1 MIAAA
6 VALLGA
12 LIYGAADFF
21 GGLAARRLRAVVVTV
36 VSALSGLIFL
46 LLAGLVAGGAWR
58 EGDLAWGVLAGL
70 FGAAAVALLY
80 ACLAIGP
87 MSILSP
93 LTAVVAAVA
102 PMLWGLLVYGEQLTL
117 IGYAGLGVAVVA
129 VVLVGFIPGEK
140 VVRPSVR
147 GIVMAI
153 GAGLAIGGFLIV
165 IDQTSSGSGLLPL
178 VASRATTAVVTAVVI
193 AVIAIVAARARRPA
207 ASVFFAPVVL
217 TREATSAPSA
227 TRAWWLAIACGAV
240 DAAANA
246 LALFALRLGE
256 LSIVSALTA
265 LYPAGT
271 ILLAAVVLRERVAV
285 VQWVGLALAL
295 AAGALLAFN

>member
-1 MIAAA
+1 MLPAA
-6 VALLGA
+6 VALVGA

-36 VSALSGLIFL
+36 VSALSGMMFL
-46 LLAGLVAGGAWR
+46 LLAGLFAGGSWS

-70 FGAAAVALLY
+70 IGAAAVALLY
-80 ACLAIGP
+80 ACLALGP

-102 PMLWGLLVYGEQLTL
+102 PMLWGLLVYGEQLTAV
-117 IGYAGLGVAVVA
+117 GYAGLGVAVVA
-129 VVLVGFIPGEK
+129 VVLVGFVPGEK

-178 VASRATTAVVTAVVI
+178 VASRATTAVATAVVV
-193 AVIAIVAARARRPA
+193 AGIAIVAARGRRPA
-207 ASVFFAPVVL
+207 ASVFFAPASPAP
-217 TREATSAPSA
+217 EATPAPSP
-227 TRAWWLAIACGAV
+227 RHAWWLAITCGAL

-246 LALFALRLGE
+246 LALVALRLGE

-271 ILLAAVVLRERVAV
+271 ILLAAVVLRERVAL

-295 AAGALLAFN
+295 TAGALLAFN

>member
-1 MIAAA
+1 MIPAA
-6 VALLGA
+6 VALVGA

-21 GGLAARRLRAVVVTV
+21 GGLAARRLRAIVVTV
-36 VSALSGLIFL
+36 MSALSGMIVLI
-46 LLAGLVAGGAWR
+46 LAGLVVHGDLG

-70 FGAAAVALLY
+70 FGAAAVGLLY

-102 PMLWGLLVYGEQLTL
+102 PMLWGLLVYGERLTPV
-117 IGYAGLGVAVVA
+117 GYAGLGVAVVA
-129 VVLVGFIPGEK
+129 VILVGFIPGEK
-140 VVRPSVR
+140 VVRPSLR

-165 IDQTSSGSGLLPL
+165 IDQTTSTSGLLPL
-178 VASRATTAVVTAVVI
+178 VASRGTTAVVTAVVI
-193 AVIAIVAARARRPA
+193 AVIALIAARTRRPG
-207 ASVFFAPVVL
+207 ASIFLVPAV
-217 TREATSAPSA
+217 ASSPSA
-227 TRAWWLAIACGAV
+227 TSAWWLAIACGAV

-271 ILLAAVVLRERVAV
+271 ILLAAVVLRERVAA

-295 AAGALLAFN
+295 TAGALLAFN

>member
-1 MIAAA
+1 MLAAA
-6 VALLGA
+6 LALVGA
-12 LIYGAADFF
+12 LIYGGADFF

-36 VSALSGLIFL
+36 VAALSGMIL
-46 LLAGLVAGGAWR
+46 LVCAGLVVDGAWS

-102 PMLWGLLVYGEQLTL
+102 PMLWGLLVYGEQLSL
-117 IGYAGLGVAVVA
+117 VGYAGLGVAVVA

-147 GIVMAI
+147 GVAMAI
-153 GAGLAIGGFLIV
+153 GAGLAIGAFLIV
-165 IDQTSSGSGLLPL
+165 IDQTSSDSGLLPL
-178 VASRATTAVVTAVVI
+178 VASRATTAVVTALVVAVFAI
-193 AVIAIVAARARRPA
+193 AAARARRPA
-207 ASVFFAPVVL
+207 ASVFLVPEPTF
-217 TREATSAPSA
+217 APSA
-227 TRAWWLAIACGAV
+227 ARAWWLAIACGAV

-246 LALFALRLGE
+246 LALLALRLGE

-271 ILLAAVVLRERVAV
+271 IVLAAIVLRERVAA
-285 VQWVGLALAL
+285 VQWAGLALAL

>member
-1 MIAAA
+1 MLPAA
-6 VALLGA
+6 VALVGA

-36 VSALSGLIFL
+36 VSALSGMIFL
-46 LLAGLVAGGAWR
+46 LLAGLFAGGSWS

-70 FGAAAVALLY
+70 IGAAAVALLY

-102 PMLWGLLVYGEQLTL
+102 PMLWGLLVYGEQLTPV
-117 IGYAGLGVAVVA
+117 GYAGLGVAVVA
-129 VVLVGFIPGEK
+129 VVLVGFVPGEK

-178 VASRATTAVVTAVVI
+178 VASRATTAVATAVVV
-193 AVIAIVAARARRPA
+193 AGIAIVAARGRRPA
-207 ASVFFAPVVL
+207 ASVLLVSDP
-217 TREATSAPSA
+217 TSAPSP
-227 TRAWWLAIACGAV
+227 RHPWWLAVVCGAL

-246 LALFALRLGE
+246 LALLALRLGE

-271 ILLAAVVLRERVAV
+271 ILLAALVLRERVAP
-285 VQWVGLALAL
+285 VQWVGLGLAL